1 MSNSFFDC
9 IKNKSDTDITLHIDQ
24 KINNTNEFRIN
35 FQPITNKGRLIG
47 ASIIVKNIPFN
58 MDKNCGAFREIG
70 DDLIKQTLE
79 QTSQNISL
87 TARILGID
95 RSTIYRRRR
104 KHNW

>member
-1 MSNSFFDC
+1 MS
-9 IKNKSDTDITLHIDQ
+9 
-24 KINNTNEFRIN
+24 
-35 FQPITNKGRLIG
+35 KGRLIG
-47 ASIIVKNIPFN
+47 AAIIVKNIPFN
-58 MDKNCGAFREIG
+58 MDKNYSAFREIG

-79 QTSQNISL
+79 QTSQNSSL